1 MTEPSHF
8 AFGKTLKSNWLSWE
22 YPGGEKQPAPW
33 VPGWCWETEAPP
45 RAEPMLG
52 LDVDFPCCTWLLGEE
67 IHCAGNL
74 GCPSLFGVF
83 SKGDL
88 QITFSHAHRLTGVP

>member
-1 MTEPSHF
+1 
-8 AFGKTLKSNWLSWE
+8 
-22 YPGGEKQPAPW
+22 
-33 VPGWCWETEAPP
+33 
-45 RAEPMLG
+45 MLG
-52 LDVDFPCCTWLLGEE
+52 LDVDFPCCTWLLGEA

-88 QITFSHAHRLTGVP
+88 QITFSYAHRLTGVP